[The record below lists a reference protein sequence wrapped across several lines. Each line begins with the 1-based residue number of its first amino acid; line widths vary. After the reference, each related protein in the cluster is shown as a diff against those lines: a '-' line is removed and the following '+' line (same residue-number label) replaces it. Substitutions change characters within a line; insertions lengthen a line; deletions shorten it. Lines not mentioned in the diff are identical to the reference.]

1 MKCFALLLPALLFFS
16 VSEPKAQAAPRTP
29 KGKLFIIGGGNRT
42 PLLMRSLVKTASLS
56 ANDYVVVL
64 PMSSEQPDSSFHYFK
79 QDWVTVSGQP
89 LVNFNFTR
97 NNINHRPW
105 LDSLKRAKLVFIT
118 GGDQARF
125 MKTVQNTPV
134 AAAIHQAYKN
144 GAVIAGTSAG
154 AAVMSR
160 YMITGRELTDTAYR
174 ATFRKLRSNNIEL
187 AEGLGLL
194 ANAIVDQ
201 HFIVRSRYN
210 RLLSALAAHPG
221 LTGMGIDEET
231 AIIVTGSNVEVA
243 GERQVVV
250 LQKPVG
256 LRILPNGLIK
266 FTNISFS
273 VFTHADRF
281 RLP

>member
-105 LDSLKRAKLVFIT
+105 LDSLERAKLVFI
-118 GGDQARF
+118 
-125 MKTVQNTPV
+125 
-134 AAAIHQAYKN
+134 
-144 GAVIAGTSAG
+144 
-154 AAVMSR
+154 
-160 YMITGRELTDTAYR
+160 
-174 ATFRKLRSNNIEL
+174 
-187 AEGLGLL
+187 
-194 ANAIVDQ
+194 
-201 HFIVRSRYN
+201 
-210 RLLSALAAHPG
+210 
-221 LTGMGIDEET
+221 
-231 AIIVTGSNVEVA
+231 
-243 GERQVVV
+243 
-250 LQKPVG
+250 
-256 LRILPNGLIK
+256 
-266 FTNISFS
+266 
-273 VFTHADRF
+273 
-281 RLP
+281 